1 MIRKLIKIISLLS
14 IIIFISSISFAGE
27 VEKLFR
33 EGVDSLTNKD
43 LPKALEIFDKVA
55 NMRGTPEVD
64 KWYLYERGVIDNI
77 NFLNALS
84 AYEKAVSENYK
95 DSDMH
100 YYLGRVYKF
109 KASFTPLSKVITK
122 EGEIVKG
129 KEDRYVANQKSIFEL
144 QQALDLKPDRKDAIL
159 YLYEIYYQQEGLPEA
174 TSLLE
179 NAILKYPEDIIFRKA
194 IVNIYCATG
203 KLEEAAKN
211 YEFIIA
217 RTPDTEESTI
227 KEKYEFELRKVK
239 LLMSLINSNT
249 TTDIKLRQA
258 PFDGIWETKADEI
271 INFKGPSK
279 KPEDAEKMRLAY
291 ANPILGIIEIRQKG
305 NTLSAYTEQ
314 GETYSG
320 LCYGKWFVLG
330 KPVIYKLADGLIYMY
345 ELMYGE
351 LKLDNSLDG
360 SRLIQQ
366 EVKRFPE
373 EINFIVEKHLTA
385 RFKGERASK
394 F

>member
-159 YLYEIYYQQEGLPEA
+159 YLYEIYYQQEDLPEA

>member
-1 MIRKLIKIISLLS
+1 MIKIISLLS

>member
-1 MIRKLIKIISLLS
+1 
-14 IIIFISSISFAGE
+14 
-27 VEKLFR
+27 
-33 EGVDSLTNKD
+33 
-43 LPKALEIFDKVA
+43 
-55 NMRGTPEVD
+55 
-64 KWYLYERGVIDNI
+64 
-77 NFLNALS
+77 
-84 AYEKAVSENYK
+84 
-95 DSDMH
+95 
-100 YYLGRVYKF
+100 
-109 KASFTPLSKVITK
+109 
-122 EGEIVKG
+122 
-129 KEDRYVANQKSIFEL
+129 
-144 QQALDLKPDRKDAIL
+144 
-159 YLYEIYYQQEGLPEA
+159 
-174 TSLLE
+174 
-179 NAILKYPEDIIFRKA
+179 
-194 IVNIYCATG
+194 
-203 KLEEAAKN
+203 
-211 YEFIIA
+211 
-217 RTPDTEESTI
+217 
-227 KEKYEFELRKVK
+227 FELRKVK

-345 ELMYGE
+345 ELLYGE